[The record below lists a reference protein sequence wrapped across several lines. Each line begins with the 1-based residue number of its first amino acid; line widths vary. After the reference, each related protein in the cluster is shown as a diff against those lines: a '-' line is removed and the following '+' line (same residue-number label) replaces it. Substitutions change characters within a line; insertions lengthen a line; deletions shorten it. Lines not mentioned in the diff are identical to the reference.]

1 MKEGYHLFDLDNK
14 SFLSSIDNLTEDAIK
29 SNSEYIIYQRGRE
42 YYNRGLVK
50 NVSFDSAGNKVSANV
65 TGGEKYS
72 VSIYSENGEIFGS
85 CTCPY
90 EDVCKHITAVLI
102 HISEND
108 FEEELKLPGK
118 ETGNDNKLLLWQKY
132 LDSLTREELIG
143 LVDKYAS
150 LQFKKEIINKNSGK
164 AEAKVVFRKIRNKIE
179 KLFKD
184 EELLFSPSEFEG
196 ALLFNL
202 NKLKGFESH
211 LKIEI
216 GELILFII
224 TEVNSAFD
232 SGFLY
237 VEDYRGDDF
246 FESEEFCDFVAGF
259 VRQLGFVE
267 RIEFLESLDE
277 SINYM
282 EYSTFEQI
290 GLDFSVYFQGNEK
303 KMLSEFLLKN
313 ADRISVT
320 LLSRF
325 YKGISDQLLEPQK
338 MKLLKRLK
346 EENETD
352 LIEYCTIL
360 MSNEKDNEA
369 FNELENIILSER
381 AMWNPEI
388 NLLYLELSVHLCKDL
403 KAAALIAIKNCP
415 IAKILLQVKRMNIR
429 EYSEIS
435 DILKNKNPEEYLFYL
450 EKEKLFLGAVDFIKS
465 CKISE
470 YLAFDFYKRNKKYVP
485 KDAENFFVD
494 RINKELPFTG
504 ESHYLKITEAIDQIN
519 MINKERAGKIS
530 DELRINYK
538 RRTSLI
544 KLIDRF

>member
-1 MKEGYHLFDLDNK
+1 MREGYYLFDLDNK
-14 SFLSSIDNLTEDAIK
+14 SFLSFIETLTVDEIK
-29 SNSEYIIYQRGRE
+29 SNTDYIIYKRGRD
-42 YYNRGLVK
+42 YYDKRLVK
-50 NVSFDSAGNKVSANV
+50 KVSFDRSANKVSAIV
-65 TGGEKYS
+65 RGEEKYC
-72 VSIYSENGEIFGS
+72 VIIFSENGEIFGS
-85 CTCPY
+85 CTSPY

-102 HISEND
+102 YISESD
-108 FEEELKLPGK
+108 FEEEQKLPGK
-118 ETGNDNKLLLWQKY
+118 ETGNDNKLLLWRKY
-132 LDSLTREELIG
+132 LDSLSREELIG
-143 LVDKYAS
+143 LADKYAS
-150 LQFKKEIINKNSGK
+150 SQFKTEIINKNSGK
-164 AEAKVVFRKIRNKIE
+164 AEAMAVFRKVRNKIE

-211 LKIEI
+211 LKLEI
-216 GELILFII
+216 GEIILFII

-237 VEDYRGDDF
+237 VEDFRGDNF

-259 VRQLGFVE
+259 VRQLEFVE
-267 RIEFLESLDE
+267 RIEFLEGLDE

-290 GLDFSVYFQGNEK
+290 GLDFSVYFQGNET

-313 ADRISVT
+313 ADRVSVT

-325 YKGISDQLLEPQK
+325 YIGISDQLREPQK

-360 MSNEKDNEA
+360 ISNEKDNEA
-369 FNELENIILSER
+369 LNELESIISSER
-381 AMWNPEI
+381 AIWNSEI
-388 NLLYLELSVHLCKDL
+388 NLLYLELSEHLCKDL
-403 KAAALIAIKNCP
+403 KAAALTAIKNCP
-415 IAKILLQVKRMNIR
+415 VAKILLRIKQMNIR

-435 DILKNKNPEEYLFYL
+435 VILKNKNPEEYLFYL
-450 EKEKLFLGAVDFIKS
+450 EKERLFPEAVDFIKS
-465 CKISE
+465 GKIID
-470 YLAFDFYKRNKKYVP
+470 YLAFDFYKRNKKNVFR
-485 KDAENFFVD
+485 DAENFFVD
-494 RINKELPFTG
+494 RINKELLFTG
-504 ESHYLKITEAIDQIN
+504 ESHYLKITEAIDQIS
-519 MINKERAGKIS
+519 MINRERAGKIS
-530 DELRINYK
+530 DELRKNYK

-544 KLIDRF
+544 KMINRF

>member
-1 MKEGYHLFDLDNK
+1 MRERYYLFDLDNK
-14 SFLSSIDNLTEDAIK
+14 SFLSFIETLTVDEIK
-29 SNSEYIIYQRGRE
+29 SNTDYIIYKRGRD
-42 YYNRGLVK
+42 YYDKRLVK
-50 NVSFDSAGNKVSANV
+50 NVSFDRSGNKVSAIV
-65 TGGEKYS
+65 TGGEKYC
-72 VSIYSENGEIFGS
+72 VSIFSENGEIFGS

-102 HISEND
+102 YISEND
-108 FEEELKLPGK
+108 FEEELKLPGN
-118 ETGNDNKLLLWQKY
+118 ETGNDNKLLLWRKY
-132 LDSLTREELIG
+132 LDSLSREELIG
-143 LVDKYAS
+143 LADKYAS
-150 LQFKKEIINKNSGK
+150 SQFKKEIINKNSGK
-164 AEAKVVFRKIRNKIE
+164 AEAKAVFRKVRNKIE

-211 LKIEI
+211 LKPEI
-216 GELILFII
+216 GEIILFII

-237 VEDYRGDDF
+237 VEDFRGDDF

-259 VRQLGFVE
+259 VRQLDFVE
-267 RIEFLESLDE
+267 RIEFLEGLDE

-282 EYSTFEQI
+282 DYSTFEQI
-290 GLDFSVYFQGNEK
+290 GLDFSVYFHGNEK

-313 ADRISVT
+313 ADRVSVT
-320 LLSRF
+320 ILSRF
-325 YKGISDQLLEPQK
+325 YKGISDQLREPQK

-369 FNELENIILSER
+369 FNELEKIISSER
-381 AMWNPEI
+381 AIWNSEI

-403 KAAALIAIKNCP
+403 KAAALTAIKNCP
-415 IAKILLQVKRMNIR
+415 VAKILLRIKQMNII

-435 DILKNKNPEEYLFYL
+435 VILRNKNPEEYLFYL
-450 EKEKLFLGAVDFIKS
+450 EKEKLFPEAIDFIKS
-465 CKISE
+465 GKIVD
-470 YLAFDFYKRNKKYVP
+470 YLAFDYYKRNKKYVP
-485 KDAENFFVD
+485 RDAENFFC
-494 RINKELPFTG
+494 
-504 ESHYLKITEAIDQIN
+504 
-519 MINKERAGKIS
+519 
-530 DELRINYK
+530 
-538 RRTSLI
+538 
-544 KLIDRF
+544 